1 MYAHSDSRYVF
12 DLNSIQ
18 EQKCALLSEFVP
30 NVFSYWNSHIN
41 SFSSQLFSDRIEAG
55 TWAIAAAMTGGEL
68 LLKMDPRT
76 GREIMVPIY
85 EKLQQAGV
93 SLSWTHQ
100 GLEVQRRG
108 QIRPV
113 DVTTGP
119 FPEFPTDLLPL
130 WVTFMTLANGPSI
143 LHDTIYDNRFQH
155 VPHLVKMGAEI
166 SIRRDKKYKV
176 HGKAKLRGTR
186 VVATDLRA
194 GAALILAALV
204 AEGHTVIKEF
214 QHVLRG
220 YENIKEKL
228 SHGWSVR
235 FTSLPQTRPG
245 LDGGNRS

>member
-1 MYAHSDSRYVF
+1 
-12 DLNSIQ
+12 
-18 EQKCALLSEFVP
+18 
-30 NVFSYWNSHIN
+30 
-41 SFSSQLFSDRIEAG
+41 
-55 TWAIAAAMTGGEL
+55 MTGGEL
-68 LLKMDPRT
+68 LLKMD
-76 GREIMVPIY
+76 REIGEKIMMPVFK
-85 EKLQQAGV
+85 KLQQAGV
-93 SLSWTHQ
+93 SLSWTPE
-100 GLEVQRRG
+100 GLEVQRDRHD
-108 QIRPV
+108 QIKPV
-113 DVTTGP
+113 NVTAEP
-119 FPEFPTDLLPL
+119 FPGFPTDLLPQ